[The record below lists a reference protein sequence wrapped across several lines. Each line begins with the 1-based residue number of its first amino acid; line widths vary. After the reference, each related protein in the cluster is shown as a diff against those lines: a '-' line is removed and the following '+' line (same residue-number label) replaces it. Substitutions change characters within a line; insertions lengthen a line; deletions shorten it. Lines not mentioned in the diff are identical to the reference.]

1 MLSLEFLLTLK
12 LFITRLKDHSV
23 RYTGKFDMLH
33 RKSSPTQSADLHFRE
48 DTAWNKVLWCMVL
61 GLCPVDV
68 GLGHLLML
76 DLKFRLEI
84 IAMSDPKGRETSY

>member
-1 MLSLEFLLTLK
+1 MFNLEFLLPLK
-12 LFITRLKDHSV
+12 LFITSLKDDSV
-23 RYTGKFDMLH
+23 RYTGKFDMWH

-68 GLGHLLML
+68 GLGHFLML
-76 DLKFRLEI
+76 DLKFRPEI
-84 IAMSDPKGRETSY
+84 IAMSDSRGGETSY